1 MNVLFAQYPHL
12 AARLFDVPLLIHPA
26 KLDAILHGLS
36 QRLGVAYPEPHAYLP
51 LTARKD
57 GEAYRVNNGVAL
69 IDVFGILAHRSGGMN
84 PDSSAIQ
91 SYEAVADQ
99 LRSALS
105 DPAVSSIL
113 MQLDSPGGEVSGA
126 FQLAEQI
133 YQGRSIKPIHALA
146 NDLAASAA
154 YLIGSAATTLTV
166 SPTGQVGSIGVVMR
180 HIDVSQAMEKEGVKV
195 TFIHAGAHKV
205 DGNPYEPLPEA
216 VKARLQADV
225 DHYYNLFVNAVAK
238 HRNLDPHQIRA
249 TEAGMFVAEEA
260 LRIGLVDMIEQPH
273 DWINRSI
280 SGFITSSVN
289 MKESSVD
296 KPELKAE
303 EGLNSVVYDALADL
317 ADERGQLISQ
327 LENRVEELEASLL
340 KETEQAKTFFDRMTK
355 FEAELLDLK
364 RAEREKAVIELFAD
378 LNREVT
384 PEAMSPYL
392 NMSADLFA
400 VVAEDMRSLKPKS
413 FSENL
418 FREIATGS
426 MKESATEASLAAQL
440 YNQVAGIK

>member
-1 MNVLFAQYPHL
+1 MNALFAHYPHL

-36 QRLGVAYPEPHAYLP
+36 QRLGVDYPEPHAYLP
-51 LTARKD
+51 LTSRKE
-57 GEAYRVNNGVAL
+57 GEAYRVKNGVAL

-105 DPAVSSIL
+105 DPVVSSIL

-146 NDLAASAA
+146 NDLATSAA

-180 HIDVSQAMEKEGVKV
+180 HVDVSAAMEKDGVKV

-205 DGNPYEPLPEA
+205 DGNPYEPLPED

-225 DHYYNLFVNAVAK
+225 DHYYNLFVDAVVK
-238 HRNLDPHQIRA
+238 HRNLDPNQVRA
-249 TEAGMFVAEEA
+249 TEAGIFVAEEA

-280 SGFITSSVN
+280 SGFTSSIS

-296 KPELKAE
+296 KHELKAE

-340 KETEQAKTFFDRMTK
+340 KETEQAKTFFDRMTQL
-355 FEAELLDLK
+355 EAELLDLK
-364 RAEREKAVIELFAD
+364 RAERDKAVIELFAD

>member
-1 MNVLFAQYPHL
+1 MNALFAQYPHL

-36 QRLGVAYPEPHAYLP
+36 QRLGVTYPEPHAYLP
-51 LTARKD
+51 LTARKE

-99 LRSALS
+99 LRSALA
-105 DPAVSSIL
+105 DPAVSSVL
-113 MQLDSPGGEVSGA
+113 LQLDSPGGEVSGA

-133 YQGRSIKPIHALA
+133 YQGRDTKPIHALA

-216 VKARLQADV
+216 VKERLQADV

-238 HRNLDPHQIRA
+238 HRNIDPH
-249 TEAGMFVAEEA
+249 
-260 LRIGLVDMIEQPH
+260 
-273 DWINRSI
+273 
-280 SGFITSSVN
+280 
-289 MKESSVD
+289 
-296 KPELKAE
+296 
-303 EGLNSVVYDALADL
+303 
-317 ADERGQLISQ
+317 
-327 LENRVEELEASLL
+327 
-340 KETEQAKTFFDRMTK
+340 
-355 FEAELLDLK
+355 
-364 RAEREKAVIELFAD
+364 
-378 LNREVT
+378 
-384 PEAMSPYL
+384 
-392 NMSADLFA
+392 
-400 VVAEDMRSLKPKS
+400 
-413 FSENL
+413 
-418 FREIATGS
+418 
-426 MKESATEASLAAQL
+426 
-440 YNQVAGIK
+440 